1 MVVTTLFYRTGVS
14 NMNWF
19 VHGTT
24 SKHVGFIRDGNACE
38 GGNCEHLTDGDQA
51 YGQSSECDSFG
62 SEVYLMCK
70 ECYEKFLVDR
80 VTELVDCDDCGMDLP
95 RNETRSYIP
104 YSVDELPRIKFQ
116 KTICNTCWEMPQ
128 HQRRLEVD
136 KEDRAADERELAENN
151 DEFWDGDDIDDDDFD
166 DLEDEDRI
174 PGDQDMDSLLC
185 VYDTGHPVKREI
197 FNREFNGDVHLLHVY
212 SKTIQRIVVG
222 PKGEVNHG

>member
-1 MVVTTLFYRTGVS
+1 
-14 NMNWF
+14 MNWY

-24 SKHVGFIRDGNACE
+24 SKHVGFIRDGGACE

-95 RNETRSYIP
+95 RNETKSYIP

-116 KTICNTCWEMPQ
+116 KIICNTCWEMPQ

-136 KEDRAADERELAENN
+136 KEDRAADQRELAENN
-151 DEFWDGDDIDDDDFD
+151 DEFWDGDDDIDDDDFD
-166 DLEDEDRI
+166 DLDDDEDRI
-174 PGDQDMDSLLC
+174 PSDQDNDSMVEVFC
-185 VYDTGHPVKREI
+185 HDRPGQYIAHEI
-197 FNREFNGDVHLLHVY
+197 FNRVFEGDERLTQVY
-212 SKTIQRIVVG
+212 SKTIQRIVVL
-222 PKGEVNHG
+222 KRAHYHGQ